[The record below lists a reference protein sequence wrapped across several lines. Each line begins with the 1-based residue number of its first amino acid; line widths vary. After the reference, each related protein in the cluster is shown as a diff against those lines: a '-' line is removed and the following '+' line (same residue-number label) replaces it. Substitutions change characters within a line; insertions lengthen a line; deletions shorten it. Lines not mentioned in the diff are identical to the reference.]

1 MQVAVALDLVIY
13 RRDRYFIAFHPMHRS
28 TQMAFT
34 HIGITSPGDMGQAV
48 AATLKTAG
56 FQVHAALAERSA
68 RTRALGLEAGLNDCG
83 SLDQLVDTCDVV
95 LSVLNP
101 GAAIDNAKAVAA
113 SIRRSGKPLL
123 YVDCN
128 AVAPETVKSISAII
142 TDAGGE
148 CLDAGIIGPPPRGK
162 ASMRFYVSGPGAERL
177 RCFQAG
183 GIDVRVL
190 SERIGDAS
198 AIKMC
203 YASYTKGAVSLG
215 VEMYMAARRLGVYDA
230 LDRELQGSLAEPR
243 NWIISRSTVMPP
255 KAYRWVPEMLEIA
268 KTFEDAGLTPR
279 ILQGAADMYEK
290 IAETSLGRETPEETR
305 AKARDGLAVIQALAA
320 E

>member
-1 MQVAVALDLVIY
+1 
-13 RRDRYFIAFHPMHRS
+13 
-28 TQMAFT
+28 MAFT

-48 AATLKTAG
+48 ASTLKAAG
-56 FQVHAALAERSA
+56 FHVHAALDGRSG

-83 SLDQLVDTCDVV
+83 TLDRLVNTCDVI

-101 GAAIDNAKAVAA
+101 GAAIDNAKAIAA
-113 SIRRSGKPLL
+113 SIRRCGKSVLF
-123 YVDCN
+123 VDCN
-128 AVAPETVKSISAII
+128 AVAPETVRTIAAII
-142 TDAGGE
+142 GEAGGG

-162 ASMRFYVSGPGAERL
+162 AGMRFYVSGPGAERL
-177 RCFQAG
+177 QCFHTG

-190 SERIGDAS
+190 GERIGDAS

-203 YASYTKGAVSLG
+203 YASYTKGAVALG
-215 VEMYMAARRLGVYDA
+215 VEMYMAARRLGVDEA

-279 ILQGAADMYEK
+279 ILQGAADMYGK
-290 IAETSLGRETPEETR
+290 IAETSLGRESPEETR
-305 AKARDGLAVIQALAA
+305 AKARDGLSVINALAD